1 MSIPVEGDMHKT
13 IFFTTF
19 FVVTGKKVNLNS
31 ISKLLN
37 EVFLKPIN
45 KNHMTKTIIH
55 VYFDIIA

>member
-1 MSIPVEGDMHKT
+1 MHET
-13 IFFTTF
+13 IFCTTF
-19 FVVTGKKVNLNS
+19 FAVTGKKVNLNS

-55 VYFDIIA
+55 VYFDIIT